1 MLKNYLL
8 IAFRNFFRN
17 RTTSLV
23 NFLGLTIG
31 LASSFLI
38 YINVH
43 RELSYDR
50 FHNKK
55 DRIFRVLSIDNAIG
69 VSNNLVG
76 ITIPAL
82 ALAMKD
88 EIPEVENVVRIL
100 GSGRSL
106 VEYNQITL
114 YSENLIYTEPSFL
127 EVFDFRLMEGDPV
140 TCLAEPNTALL
151 TQTMAKKVFGDEY
164 PIGKVF
170 SADGSNN
177 LVVTGILDDEKRAS
191 HIKFDIVISI
201 NPSASD
207 STTAAFLNSWNNI
220 AMTEYALLR
229 DPSKAPEVI
238 AQMDTI
244 LRKNN
249 VLEAWK
255 ATLQPLKEAHLYSSD
270 ILFDN
275 FNQDKGNIKYVQSL
289 SLVAIIILLIASFNY
304 MNLSTARSAKRAR
317 EVGVRKTVGA
327 FRAQLI
333 GQHLSEA
340 VMQTLLST
348 VIAIVIIELINHFYH
363 ISDSTIVEY
372 LVANPMSLI
381 YILLLVS
388 ILGLVSGI
396 YPALVLSSYQ
406 PMVVLKGKFE
416 AGKQGLWLRRFLV
429 SIQFIAAFVMIIGTL
444 VVVNQLNYTLNKDK
458 GFNTEQIIILRLT
471 SRKLFNKYGALK
483 DELLKIPGIKM
494 VSTSS
499 SMPGFGFGRRGII
512 PEGFQGEDTWITS
525 VFAVD
530 ENYIPLMNMK
540 LVEGENFRADM
551 AQQPVPVIV
560 NQSLVKEAGWE
571 NGLNKRI
578 KFRNNTE
585 AIVIGVVEDFHFTS
599 MRHRI
604 EPIMI
609 SYQPGANGIISI
621 KVDDS
626 NISSTI
632 GSIERAW
639 RDVNGSIPFEYTFFD
654 ESFGKLFEKEKEFS
668 KLFFRFTMLSIF
680 VAILG
685 LFGLATFS
693 AEQKTK
699 EIGIRKTFGATT
711 VQMILLQLVEYTR
724 LIALSIALGVP
735 LSAYIMRDWLQSFEY
750 RIDLDPL
757 PFFYSTVIILS
768 VTLITVIIQS
778 FRAAQMNPTESL
790 KYE

>member
-1 MLKNYLL
+1 MIKNYLI

-23 NFLGLTIG
+23 NFLGLTVG
-31 LASSFLI
+31 LTSCFLI

-43 RELSYDR
+43 KELSYDR
-50 FHNKK
+50 FHTKK
-55 DRIFRVLSIDNAIG
+55 DRIYRVLSIDNAIG

-82 ALAMKD
+82 ALAMKN

-114 YSENLIYTEPSFL
+114 YSENLIYTEPSFFD
-127 EVFDFRLMEGDPV
+127 VFDFKLKEGNPA
-140 TCLAEPNTALL
+140 TCIAEPNTAIL
-151 TQTMAKKVFGDEY
+151 TETMAKKVFGDEN

-170 SADGSNN
+170 SADGSDN
-177 LVVTGILDDEKRAS
+177 LLVTGILEEVRKPS
-191 HIKFDIVISI
+191 HIKFDIIISI
-201 NPSASD
+201 NPSVSD
-207 STTAAFLNSWNNI
+207 STTATFLKSWNNI

-229 DPSKAPEVI
+229 DPSRAPEVI

-289 SLVAIIILLIASFNY
+289 SLVAVIILLIASFNY

-327 FRAQLI
+327 FRKQLI

-340 VMQTLLST
+340 VLQTLLST
-348 VIAIVIIELINHFYH
+348 IIAIAIVELINHFFQ
-363 ISDSTIVEY
+363 ITDSTIVEY
-372 LVANPMSLI
+372 LISNPLSLL
-381 YILLLVS
+381 YILFLVC

-429 SIQFIAAFVMIIGTL
+429 SIQFIAAFVMILGTL
-444 VVVNQLNYTLNKDK
+444 VVVNQLNYSLNKDK
-458 GFNTEQIIILRLT
+458 GFNTEQIVNLRLN
-471 SRKLFNKYGALK
+471 SRELFNKYGALK
-483 DELLKIPGIKM
+483 DELLKIPGVKM
-494 VSTSS
+494 VSTSG

-530 ENYIPLMNMK
+530 ENYIPLMKMK
-540 LVEGENFRADM
+540 LAEGENFRADM

-560 NQSLVKEAGWE
+560 NQSLAKEAGWE
-571 NGLNKRI
+571 SGLNKRI
-578 KFRNNTE
+578 KFGNGTE

-609 SYQPGANGIISI
+609 SYRPGANGIISI
-621 KVDDS
+621 KVDDVD
-626 NISSTI
+626 ISSTI
-632 GSIERAW
+632 SSIDRVW

-668 KLFFRFTMLSIF
+668 KLFFRFTMLSIV

-685 LFGLATFS
+685 LFGLAAFS

-699 EIGIRKTFGATT
+699 EIGVRKTFGATT
-711 VQMILLQLVEYTR
+711 VQMILLQLIEYTR
-724 LIALSIALGVP
+724 LVALAIALGVP
-735 LSAYIMRDWLQSFEY
+735 LSIYIMRGWLQSFEY
-750 RIDLDPL
+750 RIDLDAL
-757 PFFYSTVIILS
+757 PFFYSTAIILS

-778 FRAAQMNPTESL
+778 FKAAQMNPTDSL